1 MLYWM
6 CDNSRM
12 PPTWPQLEHAIKR
25 NFSGLK
31 DEHLDPMKEFEK
43 NLPRIV
49 ASPLDVPPEIQ
60 MTQVYIYYID
70 TL

>member
-1 MLYWM
+1 M

-31 DEHLDPMKEFEK
+31 DESLDPLKEFEK
-43 NLPRIV
+43 NLPKNV
-49 ASPLDVPPEIQ
+49 AFPLDIPPEIQ
-60 MTQVYIYYID
+60 MMQVHVDSYTHVICYC
-70 TL
+70 